1 MKNLAQ
7 LPLIQPDTLRWA
19 VFVGLF
25 CTGTAL
31 AQPALQPS
39 SGPGGTPVIN
49 PAHGVPVIEIV
60 PPNASGLSHNQFID
74 YNVGKPGL
82 VLNNSLQSGQS
93 QLAGALAANPQFH
106 GHAASTI
113 LNEVVS
119 RNASLIEGP
128 QEIFGRA
135 ANYILANPNGIT
147 LNGGSFIN
155 TTRAGF
161 AVGTAEVQDQQLKL
175 LDTLQAS
182 GSLQVLSGGQRNDGG
197 ALDLIAPQIHS
208 TGELGAK
215 EDLNI
220 TVGRNRI
227 DAVTGN
233 VVEHLAATPSSI
245 DAQLFGAM
253 HAGRIRVVSTG
264 EGAGVRVGAVQVNG
278 RDGVS
283 IGSAGDLLI
292 SGEPGLPATLRSEQG
307 LLALQAR
314 DNLTLRAVDGQAKRI
329 EAMAGQQ
336 LTLDA
341 TTRETIAREQENW
354 DKGWWFVTTETYNRD
369 RTSTER
375 TLQGTTLQAEEAAQ
389 LQSGGD
395 LRMVAA
401 TLTSAGQINLV
412 SGGKLDIDAG
422 VDSKRVEQSIRH
434 RKHLWNGDSDRD
446 DYQETARGS
455 RLQAGQVSASAT
467 GAIRV
472 RGSEVHSQSEAVLH
486 SDQGSLEVTSGQ
498 TQSSSNSHSRDSKL
512 FGLISKSKDNAEQH
526 DQAQASEVQ
535 AQSNLHLAS
544 AEQMRVHGSRLKA
557 GQQLKVDAKGDLL
570 IDSAQSR
577 SQQQAS
583 THQRGL
589 TASAKQTQE
598 AADGKPASHQYQA
611 GLGYQ
616 VVNSQHKQQ
625 DTTQLASELQAGS
638 VDLRS
643 DAHLQVNGSQVKA
656 THGDLNINAEQ
667 TTLSATHNQHESLDS
682 SSQSGGGLLLSGGID
697 KLGAAFEGHHNRDT
711 QQQKDSKVQ
720 RSELS
725 ATGDLHINSQQLV
738 TEAVRVTAG
747 DTLQIDAEHIDNR
760 AVHDTE
766 VREHNR
772 NDWSASLG
780 GSLEYRGL
788 TRPIEQ
794 LIAGGEG
801 QRFQQASV
809 EDALVA
815 PSVGADMTVEHL
827 KRLENQRR
835 GYAQVGELS
844 GGSVVL
850 KADRIDDQGTAW
862 RANTGTLQIDADRHH
877 MAAAVDQQQGKV
889 DRLAYGGDLRVDTST
904 GEDINVRASAKGDS
918 LASLAS
924 KDTARPGSLYGKQG
938 IQVQLGSE
946 GRYEA
951 SRFDGG
957 DAGVSLHSG
966 GQLSLVQATD
976 RHSEQINAI
985 EGNAWA
991 KGGNRPGSTGGEMR
1005 GYLKSEQR
1013 SLDDTTAQVA
1023 QIHAKGDVS
1032 LSSAGDLLLEGTRIG
1047 SRAAKVAN
1055 VDMNSA
1061 GLLQVMA
1068 ATSSHEAHGNALG
1081 GGLELSLKQ
1090 GDSRGGAVGGHFNSG
1105 RVDESSR
1112 QAVDAQIDTTGKL
1125 ALASSAREETA
1136 MHLQGLQATAGQITI
1151 TADNGGLL
1159 LEGSSNSERRDN
1171 LAVTAGA
1178 GFARSSGSLDS
1189 QGLHGRVKVNLD
1201 RRDNQTWNTSN
1212 LRADHIVLTSSGDS
1226 RLLSA
1231 RLDAGRINADIGGDL
1246 LVASRK
1252 DHVNNLS
1259 VDVDARLSRERNPQ
1273 GFNNALAALAGPAGD
1288 KLTGKFGKQ
1297 VSKIDPSLSPT
1308 LKLDVSQVQRDTV
1321 SEQASL
1327 SGRDEVQLKVGGN
1340 LKLEGAKL
1348 QSGKGQVEV
1357 QAASVNEQTL
1367 YGRDYRR
1374 DFAVDASNSPVD
1386 LGTALVDVIKTS
1398 TRADGEN
1405 ALNLGLLRTSGHD
1418 RHEVFASSIQDT
1430 RTPRE

>member
-1 MKNLAQ
+1 M
-7 LPLIQPDTLRWA
+7 
-19 VFVGLF
+19 
-25 CTGTAL
+25 
-31 AQPALQPS
+31 
-39 SGPGGTPVIN
+39 
-49 PAHGVPVIEIV
+49 
-60 PPNASGLSHNQFID
+60 
-74 YNVGKPGL
+74 
-82 VLNNSLQSGQS
+82 
-93 QLAGALAANPQFH
+93 
-106 GHAASTI
+106 
-113 LNEVVS
+113 
-119 RNASLIEGP
+119 
-128 QEIFGRA
+128 
-135 ANYILANPNGIT
+135 
-147 LNGGSFIN
+147 
-155 TTRAGF
+155 
-161 AVGTAEVQDQQLKL
+161 
-175 LDTLQAS
+175 
-182 GSLQVLSGGQRNDGG
+182 
-197 ALDLIAPQIHS
+197 
-208 TGELGAK
+208 
-215 EDLNI
+215 
-220 TVGRNRI
+220 
-227 DAVTGN
+227 
-233 VVEHLAATPSSI
+233 
-245 DAQLFGAM
+245 
-253 HAGRIRVVSTG
+253 
-264 EGAGVRVGAVQVNG
+264 
-278 RDGVS
+278 
-283 IGSAGDLLI
+283 
-292 SGEPGLPATLRSEQG
+292 
-307 LLALQAR
+307 
-314 DNLTLRAVDGQAKRI
+314 
-329 EAMAGQQ
+329 
-336 LTLDA
+336 
-341 TTRETIAREQENW
+341 
-354 DKGWWFVTTETYNRD
+354 TTETYNRD
-369 RTSTER
+369 RTTTER
-375 TLQGTTLQAEEAAQ
+375 TVQGTTLKADEAVQ

-395 LRMVAA
+395 LRMAAA
-401 TLTSAGQINLV
+401 TLTSEGQINLA
-412 SGGKLDIDAG
+412 SGGKLDIDAA
-422 VDSKRVEQSIRH
+422 VDSTRVNQTIRH
-434 RKHLWNGDSDRD
+434 RKHLWNGDSNSD

-455 RLQAGQVSASAT
+455 RLQAGLVSASAT

-512 FGLISKSKDNAEQH
+512 FGLISKSKDDAEQH
-526 DQAQASEVQ
+526 EQAQASEVQ

-544 AEQMRVHGSRLKA
+544 AEQMRIHGSRLKA

-598 AADGKPASHQYQA
+598 AEDGKPASHQYKA

-616 VVNSQHKQQ
+616 VVNSQHEQQ
-625 DTTQLASELQAGS
+625 HTTQLGSELQAGN

-725 ATGDLHINSQQLV
+725 ATGNLHINSKQLV
-738 TEAVRVTAG
+738 TEAARVTAG

-815 PSVGADMTVEHL
+815 PSAGADMTVEHL

-835 GYAQVGELS
+835 GYAQVSELS
-844 GGSVVL
+844 GGSVVV

-862 RANTGTLQIDADRHH
+862 RANTGTLQIDANRHH
-877 MAAAVDQQQGKV
+877 MAAAVDQQQSKV

-918 LASLAS
+918 LASLVS

-946 GRYEA
+946 GRYEG

-966 GQLSLVQATD
+966 GQLSLVQVTD

-991 KGGNRPGSTGGEMR
+991 KGGNRPGSTGGEVR
-1005 GYLKSEQR
+1005 GYLKGEQR

-1023 QIHAKGDVS
+1023 QIDAKGDVS

-1061 GLLQVMA
+1061 GLLQVKA
-1068 ATSSHEAHGNALG
+1068 ATSSHEGHGNALG
-1081 GGLELSLKQ
+1081 GGLELALKQ

-1112 QAVDAQIDTTGKL
+1112 QAVDAQIDATGKL

-1136 MHLQGLQATAGQITI
+1136 MHLQGLQATAGQIAI

-1178 GFARSSGSLDS
+1178 GFAQSSGSLDS

-1201 RRDNQTWNTSN
+1201 QRDNQTWNTSN

-1231 RLDAGRINADIGGDL
+1231 RLDAGRIDADIGGDL

-1252 DHVNNLS
+1252 DQVNNLS

-1297 VSKIDPSLSPT
+1297 VSKVDPSLSPT

-1327 SGRDEVQLKVGGN
+1327 SGRDGVQLKVGGN

-1357 QAASVNEQTL
+1357 QAASVTEQTL

-1386 LGTALVDVIKTS
+1386 LGTALLDVIKNS
-1398 TRADGEN
+1398 VRADGEN
-1405 ALNLGLLRTSGHD
+1405 GLDLGLLRTSGHS
-1418 RHEVFASSIQDT
+1418 RSEEWVSSVGGKGG
-1430 RTPRE
+1430 RR